1 VIPRTDMTEKEIAT
15 CITFHF
21 PVTYLQKKM
30 WWKVKKK
37 VLKPLLIIITE
48 SIFRFIESVISK
60 LIDSLNRSFYT
71 NLPITSSNQIT
82 RHVKPRNNYYN
93 FIHVIG

>member
-1 VIPRTDMTEKEIAT
+1 
-15 CITFHF
+15 
-21 PVTYLQKKM
+21 M

-37 VLKPLLIIITE
+37 VLKPLIIIITE

-60 LIDSLNRSFYT
+60 FDSLNRSFYT

-82 RHVKPRNNYYN
+82 RHVQTT
-93 FIHVIG
+93 

>member
-1 VIPRTDMTEKEIAT
+1 MTEKEIAT

-30 WWKVKKK
+30 CWKVKKK

-82 RHVKPRNNYYN
+82 RHVKTT
-93 FIHVIG
+93 